1 MIKFFI
7 LFIFLLFSVLSRLS
21 FAFNESNK
29 SEKSERTVLT
39 QVSEFIIRPDITT
52 LVELSTNSPDKTRIL
67 LQKLGADVSVFNYA
81 EQYLILLAKAT
92 IKQQA
97 QQHQGVILLIE
108 EAKLL
113 RKHIVEK
120 QLNMPLFSN
129 AYLVLANSYVVIKDY
144 DNAYQAK
151 KSFVDAYNKYSDTKR
166 ENTVKALTEKYEIT
180 HKIEENELLDNQNK
194 LKELRINDVLKQQDD
209 QQLQFI
215 LIFCTIL
222 LFILLFLR
230 QLKVRKKLLL
240 LAKTDSLT
248 GLLNRTAL
256 FDKGLRLV
264 KFSNKNDLELSL
276 LLFDIDHFKLVNDN
290 FGHHVGDLVLEK
302 IALLVGETM
311 RARDVLARLGG
322 EEFVILLP
330 NTDIDK
336 AKAIAVRVMEK
347 ISLYDFSVLGVNRS
361 ITLSIG
367 VANLKDTNAVFDDI
381 LHAADLAMYQAK
393 AQGRNQM
400 VSYNSIAKDQE
411 RRQL

>member
-1 MIKFFI
+1 MK
-7 LFIFLLFSVLSRLS
+7 LFTLLIFLFFSIESSLSVAGESKKKESTALVQVNE
-21 FAFNESNK
+21 FN
-29 SEKSERTVLT
+29 
-39 QVSEFIIRPDITT
+39 IHPDIIT
-52 LVELSTNSPDKTRIL
+52 LVELSTNSPNKADML
-67 LQKLGADVSVFNYA
+67 LQKLNANISVFNYS
-81 EQYLILLAKAT
+81 EQYLILLSKAK

-97 QQHQGVILLIE
+97 QQHQDVILLIKK
-108 EAKLL
+108 AKLL

-120 QLNMPLFSN
+120 QLNSPVFSN
-129 AYLVLANSYVVIKDY
+129 AYLVLANSYAEIKDY
-144 DNAYQAK
+144 ESAYQAK
-151 KSFVDAYNKYSDTKR
+151 KYFVDEYKDYSKTKR
-166 ENTVKALTEKYEIT
+166 ENTMKSLTEKHEIS
-180 HKIEENELLDNQNK
+180 HKIKENELLDNQNK
-194 LKELRINDVLKQQDD
+194 LKELRINDVRKQQED
-209 QQLQFI
+209 QQLRFI
-215 LIFCTIL
+215 LIVCTII

-230 QLKVRKKLLL
+230 QLQIRKRLLI

-256 FDKGLRLV
+256 FDQGLTLV
-264 KFSNKNDLELSL
+264 QSSSKQNLELSL
-276 LLFDIDHFKLVNDN
+276 LLFDIDHFKLVNDS
-290 FGHHVGDLVLEK
+290 FGHHVGDLVLAK
-302 IALLVGETM
+302 IARLVGETM
-311 RARDVLARLGG
+311 RARDVLSRLGG

-347 ISLYDFSVLGVNRS
+347 ISFYDFSELGIERN

-400 VSYNSIAKDQE
+400 VSYESIATDQE